1 MIGVQLVELLK
12 KCGAIVYVVSLDSS
26 KILNDV
32 IFLKKDLRYFENCL
46 EVCKD
51 KDIVFHLAGVKG
63 SPKMNIEKPAS
74 FMVPT
79 LMFSINMMEAALR
92 QNVSNYLLTSSIGVY
107 NKALYLKRIVF
118 GNISSQNDKLMGKRI
133 CGSQR
138 HIKFNMI

>member
-1 MIGVQLVELLK
+1 MSQESNFYFKKKVLVTGGSGMIGVQLVELLK

-63 SPKMNIEKPAS
+63 SPK
-74 FMVPT
+74 
-79 LMFSINMMEAALR
+79 
-92 QNVSNYLLTSSIGVY
+92 
-107 NKALYLKRIVF
+107 
-118 GNISSQNDKLMGKRI
+118 
-133 CGSQR
+133 
-138 HIKFNMI
+138 